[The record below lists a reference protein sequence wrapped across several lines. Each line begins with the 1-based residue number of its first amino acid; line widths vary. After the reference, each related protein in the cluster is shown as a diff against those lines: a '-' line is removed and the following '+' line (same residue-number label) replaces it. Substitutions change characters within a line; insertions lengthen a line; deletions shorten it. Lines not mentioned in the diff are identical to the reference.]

1 VRTAW
6 QWKAQTSIWF
16 LEDHTNRTSHVG
28 RETKSAMVWRTCC
41 ITAPLTYRTVKKVAP
56 ERTVHI
62 VRLKV
67 YILQLKANDRRLSPM
82 QDSQNSAGELPAATA
97 SGGLPEPP
105 DLFELPPRVRSVL
118 HREPVVYREALLGIL
133 RGNDA
138 ALAAAAVRLLLAL
151 VQSRAV
157 DPELLDVAGA
167 VFPMTCRRVR
177 ASGQK

>member
-1 VRTAW
+1 
-6 QWKAQTSIWF
+6 
-16 LEDHTNRTSHVG
+16 
-28 RETKSAMVWRTCC
+28 
-41 ITAPLTYRTVKKVAP
+41 
-56 ERTVHI
+56 
-62 VRLKV
+62 
-67 YILQLKANDRRLSPM
+67 M
-82 QDSQNSAGELPAATA
+82 QDSENSAGELPAAA

-105 DLFELPPRVRSVL
+105 DLFELPPRVRNVL

-167 VFPMTCRRVR
+167 APLCR
-177 ASGQK
+177 ACMPGLMSEAEFSHHKPYTQCTT